1 MSLVAG
7 EILLRQLD
15 LPRFDACSVTP
26 DWAMPDPELGFAAPP
41 GGSVAGYRLN
51 ERGLRGPV
59 LSPAKPTGHLRILFI
74 GDSTCWGLGVPLER
88 SFAAVSTRLLV
99 QDYPGQIL
107 EFLVGAFPGYSSYQS
122 KIVLEHLLPMQPD
135 LVVLY
140 VGARNDSTRARY
152 FPDSDI
158 PRRRGRLRASWHQ
171 VRLLRSMEGLL
182 DRSYRSLFRKL
193 RSEVAGARVPP
204 VDFRTNLTEMA
215 EQLDRVGVTA
225 LIVVPPVSEAQ
236 AAHHPIVKQYRRML
250 EESALR
256 HELAMVRL
264 QPSFAGEDS
273 AAVYFEDGYHL
284 SEQGHR
290 IAAEAI
296 RTAVVEKGLLGQTR
310 GSAAVVK
317 SPAAP

>member
-1 MSLVAG
+1 MSLVIG

-26 DWAMPDPELGFAAPP
+26 DWAIPDPELGFAAPP
-41 GGSVAGYRLN
+41 GGSVAGFRLN

-59 LSPAKPTGHLRILFI
+59 LSPSKPSDHRRILFI
-74 GDSTCWGLGVPLER
+74 GDSTCWGLGVPMER
-88 SFAAVSTRLLV
+88 SFAALSTRLLGE
-99 QDYPGQIL
+99 DYPGQTL

-122 KIVLEHLLPMQPD
+122 RIVLERLLPMQPD

-158 PRRRGRLRASWHQ
+158 PRRRGRLGASWHQ

-193 RSEVAGARVPP
+193 RSEAAGVRVPP
-204 VDFRTNLTEMA
+204 EAFRTNLAEMA
-215 EQLDRVGVTA
+215 EQLDRVGIQA
-225 LIVVPPVSEAQ
+225 LVVVPPVSEVH
-236 AAHHPIVKQYRRML
+236 AARHPIVKQYRRML
-250 EESALR
+250 EESAHR
-256 HELAMVRL
+256 HGLAMVRL
-264 QPSFAGEDS
+264 QPRFSGEDP
-273 AAVYFEDGYHL
+273 AVVYFEDGYHL
-284 SEQGHR
+284 SEHGHR

-296 RTAVVEKGLLGQTR
+296 RTAVIEEGLLSQ
-310 GSAAVVK
+310 A
-317 SPAAP
+317 SPRD